1 MLFMHP
7 QNQAEKQMPFEPAI
21 RISYF
26 FFFII
31 FFFIILG
38 AQPQI
43 SFFAECIFSFFL
55 ETAVLLQSEYSQ
67 IAQRFSQ

>member
-21 RISYF
+21 RISYVFF

-31 FFFIILG
+31 LIW
-38 AQPQI
+38 I
-43 SFFAECIFSFFL
+43 SRFFAECIFSFFGG
-55 ETAVLLQSEYSQ
+55 TAVLLQSEYSQ